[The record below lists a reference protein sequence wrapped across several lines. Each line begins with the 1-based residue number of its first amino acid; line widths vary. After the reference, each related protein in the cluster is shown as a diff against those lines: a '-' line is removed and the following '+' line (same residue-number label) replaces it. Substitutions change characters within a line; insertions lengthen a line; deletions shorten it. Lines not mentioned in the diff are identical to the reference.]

1 MNRSLLCYF
10 KDLFAEGR
18 ASHRPV
24 ITLLTFA
31 GVFILQSLGQILD
44 KEPLE
49 EAGFKIGRE

>member
-1 MNRSLLCYF
+1 MNRSLHCYF